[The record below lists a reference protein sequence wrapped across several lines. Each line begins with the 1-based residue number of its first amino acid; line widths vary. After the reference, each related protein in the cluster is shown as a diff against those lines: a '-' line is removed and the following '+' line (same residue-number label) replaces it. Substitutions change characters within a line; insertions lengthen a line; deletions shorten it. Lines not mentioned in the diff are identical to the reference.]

1 MRGAVTHHRHPPGQK
16 EPPSRLADR
25 SKLRLNS
32 LSAMARPIL
41 PHVCFALLMAL
52 SPAPGFS
59 FSSGLTDANGDSP
72 FSPEFTRAV
81 EAAQSAVNETK
92 SAEPILRL
100 LKTFTRP
107 EEQLEL
113 NLEIGLIY
121 NQRTDLVDPA
131 DAVYYLGKVLA
142 YHLPERTRIAVLMWR
157 GNSSEQL
164 REFSPALAD
173 YLRGLLAC
181 SYHDL
186 SGPWPEI
193 RESGVAIYLNSPDPE
208 NNTRIRDYNQ
218 YREAIELERYLLQ
231 QKYYF
236 VEAVKRIRDSAHFG
250 DEVILK
256 ALGELSPDLT
266 RREVVLRWLKAEN
279 KRSWP

>member
-1 MRGAVTHHRHPPGQK
+1 
-16 EPPSRLADR
+16 
-25 SKLRLNS
+25 
-32 LSAMARPIL
+32 MARSFL
-41 PHVCFALLMAL
+41 PCLLLAILMAL
-52 SPAPGFS
+52 SPATGLS
-59 FSSGLTDANGDSP
+59 FNSGLTDANGDSP
-72 FSPEFTRAV
+72 FSEAFARAV
-81 EAAQSAVNETK
+81 DAAQSAVNETK
-92 SAEPILRL
+92 NAEPMLRL
-100 LKTFTRP
+100 LETFTRP

-121 NQRTDLVDPA
+121 NQRTDLVDPPN
-131 DAVYYLGKVLA
+131 AVFYLGKVLA

-164 REFSPALAD
+164 REFQPALTD

-208 NNTRIRDYNQ
+208 NGTHIRDYNQ
-218 YREAIELERYLLQ
+218 YRESIDLQRYLMQ

-236 VEAVKRIRDSAHFG
+236 VDAVKRVRESAHLG
-250 DEVILK
+250 DDVILK
-256 ALGELSPDLT
+256 TLGELSPDLT
-266 RREVVLRWLKAEN
+266 RREVVLRWLKGEN
-279 KRSWP
+279 KRPWP